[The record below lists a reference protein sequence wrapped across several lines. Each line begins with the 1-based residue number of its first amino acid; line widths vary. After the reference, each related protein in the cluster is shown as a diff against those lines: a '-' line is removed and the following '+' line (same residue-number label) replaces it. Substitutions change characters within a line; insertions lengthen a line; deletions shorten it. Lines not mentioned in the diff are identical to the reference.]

1 MSASGGALPIG
12 GYDHDP
18 GGLCVVPSLPS
29 QQGILWLQESH
40 SEALSLWS
48 WLPVPLKAPNIVAEC
63 YGDLTSVLLLSSGQ
77 TLFGSWVAGQGGEG
91 SPQWPGAFLTLT

>member
-1 MSASGGALPIG
+1 MRSTFPPQPAGHPLAAREPLRGSEPVVLAS
-12 GYDHDP
+12 
-18 GGLCVVPSLPS
+18 
-29 QQGILWLQESH
+29 
-40 SEALSLWS
+40 
-48 WLPVPLKAPNIVAEC
+48 VPLKAPNIVAEC